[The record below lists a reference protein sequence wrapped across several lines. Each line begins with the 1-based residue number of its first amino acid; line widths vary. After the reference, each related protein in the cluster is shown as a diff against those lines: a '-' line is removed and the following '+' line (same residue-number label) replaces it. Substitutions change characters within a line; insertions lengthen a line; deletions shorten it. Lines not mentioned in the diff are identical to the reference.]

1 LVKRINSRNLTEIVL
16 FQGESAMRS
25 HQRLFSLDRDCYLAA
40 RESITES
47 ILLSSGE
54 CVVKLHI
61 VTGWLDMLR
70 VALWTCGRPSSSDVF
85 TLLRQICKRTGGL
98 NVLKDD
104 VNDIFLRL
112 YRGGRLDVF
121 RQVCRRAKSMT
132 ESKLRRYGVAVH
144 CHLVVYGEERIIA
157 SSL

>member
-1 LVKRINSRNLTEIVL
+1 
-16 FQGESAMRS
+16 MRS
-25 HQRLFSLDRDCYLAA
+25 HQKLFSLDRDCYLAA
-40 RESITES
+40 KERITES

-54 CVVKLHI
+54 CVAKLHI

-70 VALWTCGRPSSSDVF
+70 VAMWTCGTPSSSDVF
-85 TLLRQICKRTGGL
+85 TLIRQICKSVAGL
-98 NVLKDD
+98 DAPTDD

-112 YRGGRLDVF
+112 YQRNRLDVL

-132 ESKLRRYGVAVH
+132 ESKLMRYGMAVH
-144 CHLVVYGEERIIA
+144 CHLVIYGEERIVA